1 MKALRLFLV
10 LIPVLAVVVVLA
22 GLLGLDGLFGACGLT
37 LVVSLFVTFVWAVW
51 LLVGETKKRYG
62 TPVGWDEAQVLYPLP
77 ESIDG
82 IRIRGYLKEN
92 ERGRFFSCRVWL
104 DAKGALIKD
113 GQPVLSFGGIYVP
126 WEMLGNPRKADL
138 TWYVRYA
145 PLWWQETAME
155 LPIRGTGLSLVV
167 STGVWSR
174 HSAPQMGE
182 AALGQ
187 ASI

>member
-1 MKALRLFLV
+1 MKALHACLV
-10 LIPVLAVVVVLA
+10 LIPVLAIVAVLA
-22 GLLGLDGLFGACGLT
+22 GLLGLDRLFEVSGLA
-37 LVVSLFVTFVWAVW
+37 LVATLFVAFGWGNW
-51 LLVGETKKRYG
+51 LLALEAKKRFG
-62 TPVGWDEAQVLYPLP
+62 TPAGWAEAQVLYPLP

-82 IRIRGYLKEN
+82 TRIRGYLKEKD
-92 ERGRFFSCRVWL
+92 RGRFFACRVWF

-126 WEMLGNPRKADL
+126 WEMLGDPHKADL
-138 TWYVRYA
+138 PWYVRYA

-155 LPIRGTGLSLVV
+155 LPIRGTSLSLVV

-174 HSAPQMGE
+174 HSVPRVGE
-182 AALGQ
+182 TALGQ